1 MGKKKNKDK
10 INFRVTSDFLKAY
23 DITLEKAA
31 NSLYEKSDF
40 RCQSFYPV
48 RNSLSCIECPFQR
61 FQLASHYCT
70 DPSFKEGAGYQ
81 RTFEQ
86 WQDWFYKLTGV
97 KDDRP
102 KEMFMKKNEKA
113 KEPVEHIEKETQT
126 DEAQTNEGNE
136 DNTEKVSYQTAKEI
150 AGNYTLGNIADVA
163 QTNFKIFTKALEAKA
178 KAKYEVEYTTLDSD
192 EPQTKYIRKVV
203 DLLAHIKQWYQDAIK
218 WNLIANGNISKIPTD
233 FKDIYIKV
241 YDPEEGVVL
250 FQDEYTLK
258 SKGLKLAWTRDD

>member
-10 INFRVTSDFLKAY
+10 ISFRVNSDFLKAY

-31 NSLYEKSDF
+31 TSLYGKSDF

-61 FQLASHYCT
+61 VQLVSHYCT
-70 DPSFKEGAGYQ
+70 DPFFEEGAGYQ

-86 WQDWFYKLTGV
+86 WQDWFHKLTGV

-102 KEMFMKKNEKA
+102 KEMFMKKNEKTKESA
-113 KEPVEHIEKETQT
+113 EHTEPEAKIDEDNKEP
-126 DEAQTNEGNE
+126 
-136 DNTEKVSYQTAKEI
+136 
-150 AGNYTLGNIADVA
+150 
-163 QTNFKIFTKALEAKA
+163 EAKT
-178 KAKYEVEYTTLDSD
+178 KSKYEYEIEYTTLDSD
-192 EPQTKYIRKVV
+192 EPKKEYVRKVV
-203 DLLAHIKQWYQDAIK
+203 DLLSIIKEYYKEAIK
-218 WNLIANGNISKIPTD
+218 WNLIANGNTSKIPTD

-241 YDPEEGVVL
+241 YDPEEGVIL
-250 FQDEYTLK
+250 FQDECTLK

>member
-23 DITLEKAA
+23 DITLKKAA
-31 NSLYEKSDF
+31 TSLYGKSDF
-40 RCQSFYPV
+40 RCQSFYPA

-70 DPSFKEGAGYQ
+70 DPSFEKGAGYK

-86 WQDWFYKLTGV
+86 WQDWFHKLTGV

-102 KEMFMKKNEKA
+102 KEMFMKKNEQT
-113 KEPVEHIEKETQT
+113 KEITAHTEQETQT
-126 DEAQTNEGNE
+126 NK
-136 DNTEKVSYQTAKEI
+136 DNVEKVSYQTAKEI
-150 AGNYTLGNIADVA
+150 IGNYTLGNIADVA
-163 QTNFKIFTKALEAKA
+163 QTNFNLFTKELEAKT
-178 KAKYEVEYTTLDSD
+178 KAKYEIEYLTLDSD
-192 EPQTKYIRKVV
+192 EPQTKYVRKVV
-203 DLLAHIKQWYQDAIK
+203 DLLSLIKEWNREAIK
-218 WNLIANGNISKIPTD
+218 WNLIANENTSKIPTD

-241 YDPEEGVVL
+241 YDPEEGVIL

>member
-10 INFRVTSDFLKAY
+10 INFRVNSDFLKAY
-23 DITLEKAA
+23 DITLKKAA
-31 NSLYEKSDF
+31 TSLYGKSDF

-61 FQLASHYCT
+61 VQLVSHYCT
-70 DPSFKEGAGYQ
+70 DPFFEEGAGYQ

-86 WQDWFYKLTGV
+86 WQDWFHKLTGV

-102 KEMFMKKNEKA
+102 KEMFMKKNEQT
-113 KEPVEHIEKETQT
+113 KESAERTEQETQT
-126 DEAQTNEGNE
+126 NKTNE
-136 DNTEKVSYQTAKEI
+136 DNVEKVSYQTAKEI
-150 AGNYTLGNIADVA
+150 NGNYTLGNIADVA
-163 QTNFKIFTKALEAKA
+163 QTNFNLFTKELEAKT
-178 KAKYEVEYTTLDSD
+178 KAKYEVEYLTLDYD
-192 EPQTKYIRKVV
+192 EPQTKYVRKVV
-203 DLLAHIKQWYQDAIK
+203 DLLYYIQQWYQEAIK
-218 WNLIANGNISKIPTD
+218 WNLIANENISKIPTD

-241 YDPEEGVVL
+241 YDPEEGVIL

>member
-10 INFRVTSDFLKAY
+10 ISFRVNSDFLKAY
-23 DITLEKAA
+23 DITLKKAA
-31 NSLYEKSDF
+31 TSLYGKSNF
-40 RCQSFYPV
+40 RCQSFYPD

-61 FQLASHYCT
+61 VQLVSHYCT
-70 DPSFKEGAGYQ
+70 DPFFEEGAGYK

-86 WQDWFYKLTGV
+86 WQEWFHKLTGV

-102 KEMFMKKNEKA
+102 KEMFMKKNERTKESAEHTEQEA
-113 KEPVEHIEKETQT
+113 K
-126 DEAQTNEGNE
+126 TNKTNE
-136 DNTEKVSYQTAKEI
+136 DNVEKVSYQTAKEF

-163 QTNFKIFTKALEAKA
+163 QTNFNLFTKELEAKT
-178 KAKYEVEYTTLDSD
+178 KAKYEIEYLTLDSD
-192 EPQTKYIRKVV
+192 EPQTKYVRKVV
-203 DLLAHIKQWYQDAIK
+203 DLLDHIQQWYQEAIK

-241 YDPEEGVVL
+241 YDPEEGVTL

-258 SKGLKLAWTRDD
+258 SKGLKLAWTINN